1 MLTVNDKLFIP
12 QTGLDKTYSSI
23 NRVVGGNNDHSIFLI
38 IQGYKEASFE
48 LINNLLN
55 DTKIDWLKL
64 DSKIYPLVF
73 LFRHYLEMIL
83 KDTIRYE
90 SLISQKN
97 YSDEVGF
104 PPSHS
109 LIELWKELKPSIQ
122 KRYTFYGEDLKRD
135 CEKNDGIVEK
145 LLTEIED
152 LDSGSYAFRYPFD
165 RPTKTNKQ
173 IRYSLPSMTID
184 ILNLK
189 NVMQDL
195 SDYLEGINEQAKV
208 TLDEIQSNRE

>member
-1 MLTVNDKLFIP
+1 MLTATDKLFIP
-12 QTGLDKTYSSI
+12 QTGLDMEYSSI
-23 NRVVGGNNDHSIFLI
+23 NRVVGGNNDGSIYLI
-38 IQGYKEASFE
+38 VEGYKEASFE

-90 SLISQKN
+90 NLISKKN

-109 LIELWKELKPSIQ
+109 LIELWKELKPMIQ
-122 KRYTFYGEDLKRD
+122 KRYTLYDENLKKE
-135 CEKNDGIVEK
+135 CKENDEVVEK

-152 LDSGSYAFRYPFD
+152 IDGGSYAFRYPFNK
-165 RPTKTNKQ
+165 PTKTDKR
-173 IRYSLPSMTID
+173 IRYSLPFMTIN
-184 ILNLK
+184 LQNLK
-189 NVMQDL
+189 NMMQNL
-195 SDYLEGINEQAKV
+195 SDYFEGINEQARV
-208 TLDEIQSNRE
+208 SLDEIQSNRE